1 MSFENPTLQTCPL
14 YKERSSANIDDP
26 IEELRRIESGAVN
39 KIELNDAEKES
50 FLKFED
56 ALGCELE
63 KIFKISIISSTI
75 YPEYFLTEK
84 GKEDFRKI
92 TGKDLTADNID
103 SIVRCFYEYRKMLE
117 GIPSKERSNLFS
129 RSRDF
134 SDEMLLSKMT
144 EKMDEEGNFNLEGIT
159 IPARMNVLLSTDK
172 ALEKINGLRELKK
185 KIKDYIKDV
194 DIQSSQVQ
202 ESDNLKK
209 VKLIALDPYKR
220 RVNEMIA
227 NLFYTGVMAH
237 KTGEI
242 IGDQNLSENE
252 KKLIK
257 EFVGLGEFKK
267 NYSRYDKFI
276 HGASKEYKSGFREQ
290 ISQEIVNYA
299 DALEKEY
306 VQNEIEKPRNIKEK
320 GLDYDKI
327 FKDNIEK
334 SEFCKIG
341 EDVLD
346 HYSQKSAQSSEDYFI
361 EREGPAPDNK
371 WQFVA
376 RNEFRSM
383 GVDSKQ
389 KAVKSGV
396 KNKSIQEVI
405 AVLIGHEIEGHF
417 VQALNESQIPLRLMK
432 EVGGDR
438 TSIISEGGA
447 MMIQDRITREA
458 FGYKTIPHPYY
469 VRAMIKKLEGGNYL
483 DCIKAFYDSSRKGL
497 LKKKKLGLINEE
509 KFTEELKEN
518 LKLAINRTKRLYK
531 EGVDYDDGSKF
542 LAKSKDTAYLE
553 QLILLQKLKDKGM
566 EKYAYIGGCNLNTLI
581 LLSKIGFLDLNKI
594 EKPKFYA
601 LKVWDKIK
609 NNYKLE
615 GSN

>member
-1 MSFENPTLQTCPL
+1 MSFENPTLQIRPL

-26 IEELRRIESGAVN
+26 IEELRRIENGAVN

-50 FLKFED
+50 FLKLEN

-63 KIFKISIISSTI
+63 KIFKISIVSSTI

-92 TGKDLTADNID
+92 TGKYLNTDNMD
-103 SIVRCFYEYRKMLE
+103 SIAKYFFENRKMFE
-117 GIPSKERSNLFS
+117 RMPSKERSDLFS

-134 SDEMLLSKMT
+134 SDEILLSKIT
-144 EKMDEEGNFNLEGIT
+144 EKTDEEGNFDLEGIT
-159 IPARMNVLLSTDK
+159 IPARMNVLLSDDK

-185 KIKDYIKDV
+185 KIKDYVKV
-194 DIQSSQVQ
+194 ANIQDYQAR
-202 ESDNLKK
+202 ESNNLKQ
-209 VKLIALDPYKR
+209 VKLTILELYKR

-227 NLFYTGVMAH
+227 DLFYTGVMAY
-237 KTGEI
+237 KTREI
-242 IGDQNLSENE
+242 VGDKNLSENE
-252 KKLIK
+252 EKLIK

-290 ISQEIVNYA
+290 ISREIIDYA
-299 DALEKEY
+299 DVLEKEY
-306 VQNEIEKPRNIKEK
+306 VQNEIDKPKNIKK
-320 GLDYDKI
+320 KRLDYDKI
-327 FKDNIEK
+327 FKADIKK

-341 EDVLD
+341 EDTLD
-346 HYSQKSAQSSEDYFI
+346 YYGQKSAQSSEEYFI

-371 WQFVA
+371 WQFIA
-376 RNEFRSM
+376 RDEFRSM
-383 GVDSKQ
+383 GVDAKQ
-389 KAVKSGV
+389 KAIKSGI
-396 KNKSIQEVI
+396 KNKSVQEVI

-417 VQALNESQIPLRLMK
+417 VQALNKSQIPLRLMK
-432 EVGGDR
+432 KVGGDR

-447 MMIQDRITREA
+447 MMIQDEITKKT
-458 FGYKTIPHPYY
+458 FGYRTIPHPYY
-469 VRAMIKKLEGGNYL
+469 IKAMIKKLEGGNYL
-483 DCIKAFYDSSRKGL
+483 DCIKAFYDSSQKGL
-497 LKKKKLGLINEE
+497 LEKKKLGLISEE

-518 LKLAINRTKRLYK
+518 LKLAIDRTKRLYK
-531 EGVDYDDGSKF
+531 EGINYDDESEF

-553 QLILLQKLKDKGM
+553 QLILLKKLKDRGM
-566 EKYAYIGGCNLNTLI
+566 EKYAYIGGCNLNTLV

-601 LKVWDKIK
+601 LKVWDKMK
-609 NNYKLE
+609 DSYKLE
-615 GSN
+615 GSD